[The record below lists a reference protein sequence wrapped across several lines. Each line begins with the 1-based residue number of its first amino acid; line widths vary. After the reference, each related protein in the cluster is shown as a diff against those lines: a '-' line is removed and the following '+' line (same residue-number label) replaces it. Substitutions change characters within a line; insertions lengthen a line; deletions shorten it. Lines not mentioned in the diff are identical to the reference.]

1 MNGADQQP
9 NGADLELAAIQRE
22 AAALET
28 EQRIELNPDDP
39 AAQPPAP
46 VDHTAEARELI
57 DFAHA
62 ALVPLYPS
70 LDKVYTDDV
79 RQRIAVAGGRLLK
92 KYNVDMAALF
102 GEWGEE
108 IGFALVALPLIVP
121 TVQAIRADREAA
133 AKAPATMAGAGYDPK
148 SDYPGRNPPDMA
160 TRAED
165 PPPAGPN
172 PLHRFGQ

>member
-1 MNGADQQP
+1 MNPTDEQP
-9 NGADLELAAIQRE
+9 SAPDLELAAIQRE

-46 VDHTAEARELI
+46 VDHTQEARELI

-70 LDKVYTDDV
+70 LEKVYTDDV

-92 KYNVDMAALF
+92 KYGVDMAALF

-108 IGFALVALPLIVP
+108 IGFALVTLPLIVP

-133 AKAPATMAGAGYDPK
+133 AKAPASSSSSSSAPAVHA
-148 SDYPGRNPPDMA
+148 DMQ
-160 TRAED
+160 TRAGD

-172 PLHRFGQ
+172 PLERFGQ